1 MTARP
6 KQSSPA
12 VKAGVYTRISSDQS
26 GERAGVDR
34 QRTDCEALPGTGL
47 ADRRGV
53 LRQRRLRLRG
63 QASTG
68 LRAAS
73 P

>member
-12 VKAGVYTRISSDQS
+12 VKAGVYTRISSDPS

-34 QRTDCEALPGTGL
+34 QRADRQAHCEA
-47 ADRRGV
+47 RGWEV
-53 LRQRRLRLRG
+53 VEV
-63 QASTG
+63 
-68 LRAAS
+68 
-73 P
+73 